1 MNEDNPRYLV
11 EAQKCSAAAGWRWIA
26 SATAMFSGGP
36 LKWIGLCFIW
46 LVFIVSINMVP
57 LGAFLSSIIGPLFTG
72 GFVFAAQRADLES
85 EFEVGDLFEGFRTQ
99 IGNLMVIG
107 TLYAIGSFLI
117 YFIGFL
123 VMIPFVDF
131 DTLFGLITSD
141 AEFTVSFLMNLIE
154 KLATPILFAVLVVS
168 TLILPLIMALWF
180 APILAM
186 LHEVPAF
193 DALKM
198 SFIGCV
204 RNVGAFTVYGLVV
217 IPIAIVATIP
227 LGLGWIALGPIL
239 VLTTYTAYKD
249 IYINNPS

>member
-1 MNEDNPRYLV
+1 
-11 EAQKCSAAAGWRWIA
+11 
-26 SATAMFSGGP
+26 
-36 LKWIGLCFIW
+36 
-46 LVFIVSINMVP
+46 
-57 LGAFLSSIIGPLFTG
+57 
-72 GFVFAAQRADLES
+72 
-85 EFEVGDLFEGFRTQ
+85 VGDLFEGFRTQ
-99 IGNLMVIG
+99 IGNLIVIG

-131 DTLFGLITSD
+131 DTLFGLITSE

-154 KLATPILFAVLVVS
+154 KLAIPILFAVLVVS

-249 IYINNPS
+249 IYVNNPI